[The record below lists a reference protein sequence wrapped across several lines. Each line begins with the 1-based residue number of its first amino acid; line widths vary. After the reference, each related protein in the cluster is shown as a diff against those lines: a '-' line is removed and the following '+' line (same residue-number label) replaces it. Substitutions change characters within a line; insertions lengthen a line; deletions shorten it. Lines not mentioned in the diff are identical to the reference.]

1 MILKIFNI
9 LFYIAPDRIAKNG
22 SESKYLPA
30 INNPAIITIA
40 VIIVLNL
47 KKVEKVSLLALA
59 ISHRNP
65 YIKVNNKKPN
75 IIIFIYNE
83 DTYT

>member
-1 MILKIFNI
+1 MILKIFNN
-9 LFYIAPDRIAKNG
+9 LFFIAPDRIAKNG
-22 SESKYLPA
+22 SESKYFPA

-65 YIKVNNKKPN
+65 YIKVNNKKQN
-75 IIIFIYNE
+75 IIIFINNE
-83 DTYT
+83 DT